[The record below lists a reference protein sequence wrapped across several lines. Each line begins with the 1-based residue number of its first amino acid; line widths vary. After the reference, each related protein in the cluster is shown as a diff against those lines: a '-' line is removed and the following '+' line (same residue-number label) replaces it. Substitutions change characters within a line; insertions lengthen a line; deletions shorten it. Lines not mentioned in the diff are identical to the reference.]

1 MNIVYAL
8 IFILIFAAIAVS
20 APAIIAKRTL
30 GKIIAIFRRHG
41 ATDAAHAKS
50 RYELGLEKKGFMKEI
65 MSPSFRDHKP
75 KVLESLISSYVV
87 RITDD
92 GKLYLE
98 ESKLKGTRW
107 ELKQ

>member
-1 MNIVYAL
+1 MNIFYAL
-8 IFILIFAAIAVS
+8 IFILIFAAIAIA

-30 GKIIAIFRRHG
+30 GKVIGIFRRHG

-50 RYELGLEKKGFMKEI
+50 RLELGLGKKGVMKEI
-65 MSPSFRDHKP
+65 MYPSFRDHKP
-75 KVLESLISSYVV
+75 KVLDSLISSNVV
-87 RITDD
+87 RMTDE

-107 ELKQ
+107 DLKQ